1 MAGMQEA
8 VKGEAQ
14 GIPETSGYDSM
25 EREYLEV
32 LPWLLRK
39 SCWLVNRDLS
49 SSVSII
55 KQKHYLQS
63 TLGLQVIRE
72 LTGDQ
77 TLDRFRVE
85 YEKLFK
91 AVKKSHGAFSA
102 VAAPVNGVPCN
113 AVGACIHLPQG
124 TCIHES

>member
-32 LPWLLRK
+32 LPGSAEIPTGFSTK
-39 SCWLVNRDLS
+39 DLS
-49 SSVSII
+49 SCGSTS
-55 KQKHYLQS
+55 KQRYHTQS
-63 TLGLQVIRE
+63 SPDLQVIRE

-91 AVKKSHGAFSA
+91 AVKKSHGASFRF
-102 VAAPVNGVPCN
+102 AAPEQHALQCCWGLHH
-113 AVGACIHLPQG
+113 AIYA
-124 TCIHES
+124 S